1 MKKSKKDLMPE
12 ELIRSLAS
20 SSPNDAVKLLFLGE
34 EDTAVLDSLDLSLIS
49 EIKRSSNGAVELK
62 FVNRLDVIRFLAEL
76 RQAESSADTAGAS
89 FYTALDKAA
98 KALDGEDK

>member
-1 MKKSKKDLMPE
+1 MKKSKKDLSPDDF
-12 ELIRSLAS
+12 IRALAS

-34 EDTAVLDSLDLSLIS
+34 EDTALLDSLDLSLLS
-49 EIKRSSNGAVELK
+49 EIKRSPNGAVELK

-76 RQAESSADTAGAS
+76 GQAEGTAAGES